1 MNTELPKKIRW
12 NAAVSYALAFAS
24 LAFLTSKNP
33 NFNHPFIKSH
43 VKVAFWFHCLLL
55 FMLYFMS
62 YPFFRNIKIFTLSLN
77 DIITA
82 ILWLLIFW
90 VLLYCSHRAYKW
102 ELVGLSHLSSG
113 GKEGITLLKTHK
125 IDGSR
130 EKEKALIILTH
141 IPFFGYYLAAQNREN
156 QQIQHIALLNLI
168 ITILSLVVVFVGL
181 KSVASLIF
189 LSYIVWSVFISIRL
203 ILADEYTELNLRY
216 IPTPTEK
223 YILQKALLIYVKNI
237 FDTKTFVELKTLRDS
252 LGELHRNKEQEA
264 LQSLQK
270 LPDFQYPP
278 LLLSVPFVNLVWLLY
293 RHSKEKKRI
302 ANGVILSFLL
312 LAIIIIFKIQSPLF
326 LLALIPFF
334 YHAGYSE
341 RKAYHMPYISDIGN
355 TISYLLRH
363 IFRLWKKTRELQ
375 KKEVSGSFKSQ
386 QEIET
391 PQKENTKKE
400 DL

>member
-43 VKVAFWFHCLLL
+43 VKVAFWLHCLLL

-62 YPFFRNIKIFTLSLN
+62 YPFLRNIKIFTLSLN

-82 ILWLLIFW
+82 VLWILIFW
-90 VLLYCSHRAYKW
+90 ALLYCSQRAYKW

-141 IPFFGYYLAAQNREN
+141 IPLFGYYLAAQNREN

-168 ITILSLVVVFVGL
+168 ITILCLIVAFFEL
-181 KSVASLIF
+181 KSIASLIF
-189 LSYIVWSVFISIRL
+189 LSYIVWSMFISLRL
-203 ILADEYTELNLRY
+203 IFADEYTEIDLSI
-216 IPTPTEK
+216 IPAPEEK

-237 FDTKTFVELKTLRDS
+237 FDTQTFVELKTLRDS
-252 LGELHRNKEQEA
+252 LRERHRNKEQLE
-264 LQSLQK
+264 LQSLQE
-270 LPDFQYPP
+270 LPDFQYSP
-278 LLLSVPFVNLVWLLY
+278 LLLSVPLVNLLWLIY
-293 RHSKEKKRI
+293 QESKEKKRI
-302 ANGVILSFLL
+302 ISGAILSLL
-312 LAIIIIFKIQSPLF
+312 LILILTQFWIQSPLF
-326 LLALIPFF
+326 LIALIPFF
-334 YHAGYSE
+334 YHAGYSK
-341 RKAYHMPYISDIGN
+341 RKAHHMPYISDIGN
-355 TISYLLRH
+355 TLSYLLRH
-363 IFRLWKKTRELQ
+363 IFRIWKKTRELQ
-375 KKEVSGSFKSQ
+375 KKEVSWSFKSP
-386 QEIET
+386 ENIET
-391 PQKENTKKE
+391 P
-400 DL
+400 